1 MKESWFKINSSLVVE
16 NPANWSRSRLGVLSE
31 LSHEALLVF
40 LFLKVAGNF
49 QTTFRVSRDVLARVA
64 DVTGNG
70 RDLDDLLHELETCNL
85 IQVDGEDFTLTDS
98 SAVRKAEADE
108 EPSPAPTPHTPKPR
122 PTKEELRAKAFA
134 GQFTLD
140 ELFNL
145 QWDSVITVKE
155 YDQLEEE
162 HKYIGEDP
170 LGPGTETKK

>member
-1 MKESWFKINSSLVVE
+1 VKESWFKINSSLVVE

-31 LSHEALLVF
+31 LSHDALLVF

-70 RDLDDLLHELETCNL
+70 QDVDDILHELETCNL

-98 SAVRKAEADE
+98 SAARKAEAAE
-108 EPSPAPTPHTPKPR
+108 EPSPARTPPKPR
-122 PTKEELRAKAFA
+122 PTKEELHAKAFA

-145 QWDSVITVKE
+145 QWDSVITWAE
-155 YDQLEEE
+155 YDQLEAE
-162 HKYIGEDP
+162 HKYIDKHP
-170 LGPGTETKK
+170 VSSDAETK